1 MLKRGLSATLEEL
14 LLSAEYIFSQGNN
27 EVMLCE
33 RGIRAFENYTRNTL
47 DLSAVPSLKELSHLP
62 IIVDPSHSTGRWK
75 LVGPMAKSAV
85 AAGADGVIIE
95 VHPNSKA
102 SLSDGAQTLRL
113 KDFSKLMR
121 ELNAVAHAVDR
132 EINLTGNVN

>member
-14 LLSAEYIFSQGNN
+14 LLSAEYILSQGNN

-33 RGIRAFENYTRNTL
+33 RGIRTFENYSRNTL

-62 IIVDPSHSTGRWK
+62 IIVDLSHSTGRWR
-75 LVGPMAKSAV
+75 LVGPMAKFAI
-85 AAGADGVIIE
+85 AAGVDGLLVE
-95 VHPNSKA
+95 VHPNPKV
-102 SLSDGAQTLRL
+102 SLSDGAQTLKL
-113 KDFSKLMR
+113 KDFSKLMM

-132 EINLTGNVN
+132 EINLRGNVD